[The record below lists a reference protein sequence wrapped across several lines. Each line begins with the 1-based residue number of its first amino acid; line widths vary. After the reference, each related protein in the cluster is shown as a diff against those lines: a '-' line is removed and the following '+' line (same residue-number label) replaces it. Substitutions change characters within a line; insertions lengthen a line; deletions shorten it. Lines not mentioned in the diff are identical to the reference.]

1 MKKAKAKIFVF
12 LCEMG
17 TNNDTFAI
25 FGMEED
31 DFFAAM
37 YSNSNMKFITVATF
51 IIGAFIGLLSTVG
64 IIWYERNGNHR
75 CRTVINQL
83 FSTLAWIVFWY
94 IGLVYIPDGTR
105 FLIGPLSSLSCEVIY
120 LLKNF
125 FFGCLLLTLD
135 CIIFLRFTFIFK
147 WTNFAVVNHDLIARF
162 LNLSIAILGIWL
174 ATVKKWSIGR
184 MPLVYFMC
192 VGKNP
197 NESDTHSDSN
207 LSMTDKFN
215 TTLLLVWASFA
226 LHVFV
231 FTKIFLY
238 EREMEERTEN
248 IQLGTLNPSDGNNG
262 EGKRIAW
269 SVPNNK
275 TSGSPNLSKSM
286 IDFTTQLLCLLAPV
300 VFATV
305 QLAAGQMMDVDE
317 LNEHKNRWYAYF
329 QQIGTTVTVIG
340 ISVIYYLKNRVVFT
354 SIWKNIRSQFQE

>member
-1 MKKAKAKIFVF
+1 MGKKNDIFAN
-12 LCEMG
+12 LS
-17 TNNDTFAI
+17 
-25 FGMEED
+25 MEED

-51 IIGAFIGLLSTVG
+51 IIGALIGLLSTLG

-83 FSTLAWIVFWY
+83 FSTLAWIVLWY
-94 IGLVYIPDGTR
+94 IVLVYIPDGTR
-105 FLIGPLSSLSCEVIY
+105 FLVGPLSSLNCEVIY

-135 CIIFLRFTFIFK
+135 CIILLRYTFIFK

-162 LNLSIAILGIWL
+162 LNFNIVILSLWL

-197 NESDTHSDSN
+197 NESDGQLDFSF
-207 LSMTDKFN
+207 SMTEKFN
-215 TTLLLVWASFA
+215 TTQFLVWGSFA
-226 LHVFV
+226 LHVFI
-231 FTKIFLY
+231 FTKIFLF
-238 EREMEERTEN
+238 EREMEKRTEG
-248 IQLGTLNPSDGNNG
+248 IQLGTLNSVDGNDG

-275 TSGSPNLSKSM
+275 TLVTPNLSKSM
-286 IDFTTQLLCLLAPV
+286 IDFTTQLLCLLSPV
-300 VFATV
+300 AFATV
-305 QLAAGQMMDVDE
+305 QLAAGQMMEPDK
-317 LNEHKNRWYAYF
+317 LNEYENRWYAYF

-340 ISVIYYLKNRVVFT
+340 ISIIYYIKNRVVFNA
-354 SIWKNIRSQFQE
+354 IWKNIRSQFQE